1 MLTSVEEFLIFGFI
15 PLLIGI
21 FAVPPTETAPEPV
34 ISGRLVIP
42 PSTRF
47 GTTRSPSS
55 NSSSCGA
62 AKRCSR
68 RWHPRSTGWRGGTE
82 HGFAI
87 RFEPSQIRPA
97 GSYAV
102 RARII
107 ADATVWFETP
117 YPQPVAPLSG
127 EPAMLVLVPTAQRL
141 NIRASGAAT
150 IR

>member
-21 FAVPPTETAPEPV
+21 FAAPPTETAPEPV

-42 PSTRF
+42 PSTTLRDDAVAIVELVELQR
-47 GTTRSPSS
+47 GETVQPALASQI
-55 NSSSCGA
+55 
-62 AKRCSR
+62 
-68 RWHPRSTGWRGGTE
+68 TGWRGSTE

-87 RFEPSQIRPA
+87 RFDPSQIRPA

-117 YPQPVAPLSG
+117 LSAAG
-127 EPAMLVLVPTAQRL
+127 RAAVRRARHAGSGADRARL
-141 NIRASGAAT
+141 KIGASGAAT